1 MPRVRMKKSSGNV
14 FLDMGIPRAEAA
26 HLQIRSRLMIELTR
40 QIERRGLTQRAAAE
54 IMGVT
59 QPRVSDIVRGNIDVF
74 SIDTL
79 IEMLDCF
86 DVAVTLSTRKRRS
99 ALA

>member
-40 QIERRGLTQRAAAE
+40 HIERRGLSQRAAAE

-99 ALA
+99 RVA